1 LIFTNKN
8 SKSLVPFFVI
18 GFKGSLMLD

>member
-1 LIFTNKN
+1 
-8 SKSLVPFFVI
+8 VI